1 MNKKRSTLIPILLI
15 TIVVVACAPLLLW
28 FRSSPL
34 LPLKVFDSDEY
45 NLEISYQIT
54 VLLLAVIVIGIV
66 YGLAGK
72 GDLGI

>member
-1 MNKKRSTLIPILLI
+1 MI

-34 LPLKVFDSDEY
+34 LTLKVFENDVY
-45 NLEISYQIT
+45 NLEVSYQIT
-54 VLLLAVIVIGIV
+54 VLLVAVIVIGIV

-72 GDLGI
+72 GT